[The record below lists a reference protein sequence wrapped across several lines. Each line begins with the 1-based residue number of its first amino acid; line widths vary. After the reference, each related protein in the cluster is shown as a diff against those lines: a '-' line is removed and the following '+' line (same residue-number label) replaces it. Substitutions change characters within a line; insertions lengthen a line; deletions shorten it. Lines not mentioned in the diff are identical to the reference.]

1 MRTQS
6 VHESLDAQLIERLR
20 EDDSSALAILM
31 DQYLD
36 DVVGIAFHYTQTVD
50 LAVDVAQDVFI
61 KIWEVRRTLDPSGDI
76 VRYLRKTAR
85 NAALNAVRH
94 EATINRLQQAA
105 VREWAIILPHI
116 DHDGLQSLEIEEFN
130 AEVRTILSG
139 LSPRVQEVALLHHQ
153 RGLEPGEI
161 ASLLGVAPQTVYNQ
175 LRIAMQALSHAFR
188 AKRSSERGDS

>member
-1 MRTQS
+1 
-6 VHESLDAQLIERLR
+6 
-20 EDDSSALAILM
+20 M

-36 DVVGIAFHYTQTVD
+36 DVTGIAFHYTQTID

-94 EATINRLQQAA
+94 EATLNRLQQAA
-105 VREWAIILPHI
+105 VREWAIIQPHL
-116 DHDGLQSLEIEEFN
+116 DHEGLRSIEIEEFN
-130 AEVRTILSG
+130 AEVRTILSR
-139 LSPRVQEVALLHHQ
+139 LSPRVQEVALLYHQ

-175 LRIAMQALSHAFR
+175 LRTAMQALSRAFL
-188 AKRSSERGDS
+188 AKKSLGQGEI